1 LVVLQAAKRGGAD
14 PEKNVELSRALK
26 EAHSVRLP
34 KDNIE
39 RALKKASDA
48 SNNEDYKSGTYEI
61 FGHGQFTVHD
71 TASILGVFRR
81 LAFALSHP
89 CCHHHHYNHY
99 YQHRHSCRWCGVSCY
114 FPL

>member
-1 LVVLQAAKRGGAD
+1 MFKFIYGVRISHTTVVLQAAKRGGAD

-39 RALKKASDA
+39 RALKKASDT

-61 FGHGQFTVHD
+61 FGHGQF
-71 TASILGVFRR
+71 IR
-81 LAFALSHP
+81 LLF
-89 CCHHHHYNHY
+89 
-99 YQHRHSCRWCGVSCY
+99 
-114 FPL
+114 